1 MRRNIK
7 TIIVLV
13 FFSIPVVALFQ
24 NCGKI
29 QAVSMTDLAPS
40 SKVDSVVNTNDLPI
54 GDTQIDQ
61 IGSGASVSGDSSASS
76 GDVSDCESG
85 EGSEGSEGGEGGES
99 VSIGG
104 PSEKEQEE
112 QEIEDSVVA
121 CAALE
126 NSSNSNNING
136 SGVFSE
142 DHKSA
147 SHINGKHVLS
157 SSNFNG
163 NTQIASISSSFG
175 SLTICGLDVETIS
188 NYSGKITLVNNS
200 RVGTINSLNGRLVIV
215 DGSGAKLR
223 NSKVVIKK
231 VR

>member
-13 FFSIPVVALFQ
+13 FFSVPVATLFQ
-24 NCGKI
+24 NCGKT
-29 QAVSMTDLAPS
+29 QAISMTDIS
-40 SKVDSVVNTNDLPI
+40 SSAKVDSTVNTNDLPI
-54 GDTQIDQ
+54 GNTQIDQ

-85 EGSEGSEGGEGGES
+85 EGGES

-112 QEIEDSVVA
+112 QEIDDSVAA

-136 SGVFSE
+136 SGVFSA